1 MFYTDYNSQFG
12 RLLLASDGKNLT
24 GLWFEGQKYYA
35 DTLSNTAIKKDD
47 LPIFAQV
54 KKWLNAYFAG
64 EHITITNIPL
74 MPQGSN
80 FRQKVWKILCD
91 IPYGKVITYGDIA
104 KRIGGRISAQAVG
117 SAVSH
122 NPISII
128 IPCHRVVGAK
138 GKLTGYAAGI
148 STKEKLLKLEGII
161 AQ

>member
-24 GLWFEGQKYYA
+24 GLWFEEQKYYA
-35 DTLSNTAIKKDD
+35 NTLSSTAIKKDD

-54 KKWLNAYFAG
+54 KNWLNAYFAG
-64 EHITITNIPL
+64 EHTTITNIPL

-80 FRQKVWKILCD
+80 FRRRVWKILCG

-104 KRIGGRISAQAVG
+104 KRIGGRMSAQAVG
-117 SAVSH
+117 GAVSH

-128 IPCHRVVGAK
+128 IPCHRVIGAK